1 MRLIVSLSYCILFN
15 SIGLTFAED
24 TLSSL
29 QQDVVLA
36 KEKHQ
41 AIVGKMENARLALET
56 QESSS
61 AISNTLKEV
70 KQSAPVIPVVPVQT
84 PAAVKQ
90 EKPAPVLIKVQ
101 EEPKKSWNWNN
112 LNFVFPDKNK
122 YQKVDGTYSSSF
134 QPSDR
139 EGKEKIYHNALSDN
153 KVTIEEAVEIAVAN
167 NMRLQAAKKSVEV
180 AAAKLTETKR
190 ALMPTIQAALDV
202 NGGKLPGGTGNR
214 FYRGDSQKL
223 NFTQPIY
230 TAGELMNGVK
240 QSEEN
245 VRVSKAEYKKAKD
258 DIIHQTRIAYYGAVK
273 AEYNAQ
279 YQSELLASIT
289 ELFQSVKKQKESGLI
304 SEVDYL
310 NIEAQN
316 AQVIFQSEAAKND
329 VLSANVSLKQ
339 VMDLDVEENIPVDLK
354 MDYVKV
360 TSTFE
365 QLLNLAIE
373 NNADL
378 RVKEFGIE
386 ASKFGMD
393 IYESKK
399 KPHFELR
406 GSYGMLGEAFHDTQ
420 AFQEEKASI
429 DTEKE
434 WFLGVHGS
442 MPLGANSVE
451 YEQTKHVY
459 GPTVLSLTGSEDW
472 RHHLA
477 FNLWDK
483 FSDITDEKQA
493 QYALLQA
500 ESEYNAAKN
509 DITLKLRDE
518 FYSLQRYLI
527 QIDSAAAKLKYQD
540 KQLAILQY
548 MIGVQE
554 AGPSSYVDLLISK
567 VQDKYSFV
575 QAVADYNTALSSMGL
590 LIGDPYY
597 FENQR
602 IAAKEKY
609 EITQFTEVKTSD
621 AGSK

>member
-365 QLLNLAIE
+365 QLLNLAVE